1 MEKKEHKEGIQL
13 VPMGIIY
20 FVLFLIVW
28 FVDQKYKIIAYQNY
42 QEEIVLNWSRDI
54 IFCILLASIVIVFSQ
69 VLGSLSKLFHNLE
82 QLFQEILGDLSL
94 QDIFFIAAF
103 SAVCEEYFFR
113 GLLQYYLG
121 LLPASLMFGLLHSGP
136 SKRFL
141 PWTIFATIMG
151 FILGSLYIS
160 FDNIFIPIGVHFLI
174 NFINLCLMQHKKMSH

>member
-1 MEKKEHKEGIQL
+1 MEQKKNTEGIQL
-13 VPMGIIY
+13 LPMGIIY

-42 QEEIVLNWSRDI
+42 HEEKILHWSSDIV
-54 IFCILLASIVIVFSQ
+54 FCILMASLVVVLSQ
-69 VLGSLSKLFHNLE
+69 ILGKFSKLFHNLE
-82 QLFQEILGDLSL
+82 QLFQEILGELSL

-113 GLLQYYLG
+113 GLIQYYIG

-141 PWTIFATIMG
+141 PWTVFATLMG
-151 FILGSLYIS
+151 FVLGGLYMS
-160 FDNIFIPIGVHFLI
+160 FNNIFIPIGVHFLI
-174 NFINLCLMQHKKMSH
+174 NFVNLCFIQKK